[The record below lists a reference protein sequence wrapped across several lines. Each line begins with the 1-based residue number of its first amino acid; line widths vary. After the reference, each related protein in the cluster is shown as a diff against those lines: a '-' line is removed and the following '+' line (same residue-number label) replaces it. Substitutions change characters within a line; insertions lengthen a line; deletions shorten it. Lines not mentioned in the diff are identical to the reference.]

1 MDPNDL
7 RSCVENAI
15 IELIEPVAWE
25 RCTAVNAAEQEF
37 VAHDP
42 AKLER
47 RAMSPVVH
55 FPRPYREPPPSEPD
69 QLELWP
75 DLPPPPVRDTRQT
88 LLAEIE
94 EAFAQ
99 ISAHVDA
106 VRIAFAL
113 LDEAEL

>member
-1 MDPNDL
+1 
-7 RSCVENAI
+7 
-15 IELIEPVAWE
+15 
-25 RCTAVNAAEQEF
+25 
-37 VAHDP
+37 
-42 AKLER
+42 
-47 RAMSPVVH
+47 MSPVVH

-113 LDEAEL
+113 LDEAES